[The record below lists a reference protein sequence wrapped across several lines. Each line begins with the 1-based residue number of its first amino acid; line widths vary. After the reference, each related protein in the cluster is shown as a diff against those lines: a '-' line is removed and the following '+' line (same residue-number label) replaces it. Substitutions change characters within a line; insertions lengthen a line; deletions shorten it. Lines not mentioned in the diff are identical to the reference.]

1 MPADDLAPPGAR
13 SSAGMVKTKLRSC
26 MYMGPALVGYLLM
39 CYQGVYTIHI
49 TSALSAAAKPVT
61 C

>member
-13 SSAGMVKTKLRSC
+13 SSAGTVMTKCRSC
-26 MYMGPALVGYLLM
+26 MYMEPALEGYLLM

-49 TSALSAAAKPVT
+49 T
-61 C
+61 